1 MATRTETSPVMSVDF
16 GDPAIVEDPWATL
29 DEIRRRGPVVYNDL
43 IDAWMVAGYKNLA
56 RMLGNARNF
65 TTERLGEGYASLF
78 GGNTM
83 QFDDTE
89 LHDQI
94 KAVWAKQFQR
104 DNLADLRGMIT
115 DVVDQRLMPFVER
128 MRSGEVLDAREHLT
142 RGIPTLVIARM
153 MGLPEERFEEFSRWS
168 DAMGG
173 ILGGVVNASERGQEL
188 VRRGQEATANMNA
201 YLHEVIEERRRHPTD
216 DLVGRLTGSEVAKT
230 MNEQDIVASVTQLVF
245 AGNETTANLMA
256 HMVVAL
262 AQHPD
267 QRRAAA
273 ADRSLVPLAVEET
286 NRWQTPVALKMRHAR
301 NGAQIDGIAV
311 EDGAKMLGLQIA
323 ANRDPDRWEAPEK
336 FDITRPS
343 TPHIG
348 FGFGKHSCLGLNLAR
363 LEAIVWL
370 ERLLDELPE
379 WELAEPP
386 DYGTNF
392 WVRGPKKVLLSAG

>member
-1 MATRTETSPVMSVDF
+1 
-16 GDPAIVEDPWATL
+16 
-29 DEIRRRGPVVYNDL
+29 
-43 IDAWMVAGYKNLA
+43 
-56 RMLGNARNF
+56 
-65 TTERLGEGYASLF
+65 
-78 GGNTM
+78 
-83 QFDDTE
+83 
-89 LHDQI
+89 
-94 KAVWAKQFQR
+94 
-104 DNLADLRGMIT
+104 
-115 DVVDQRLMPFVER
+115 
-128 MRSGEVLDAREHLT
+128 
-142 RGIPTLVIARM
+142 
-153 MGLPEERFEEFSRWS
+153 
-168 DAMGG
+168 
-173 ILGGVVNASERGQEL
+173 
-188 VRRGQEATANMNA
+188 MNA